1 MSDQFEARLRQ
12 AVCEAGDLL
21 DASLPP
27 ADRRARRVLAKRP
40 NAGRIL
46 LLLLLCR

>member
-21 DASLPP
+21 DASLPQIG
-27 ADRRARRVLAKRP
+27 RASCRERV
-40 NAGRIL
+40 
-46 LLLLLCR
+46 